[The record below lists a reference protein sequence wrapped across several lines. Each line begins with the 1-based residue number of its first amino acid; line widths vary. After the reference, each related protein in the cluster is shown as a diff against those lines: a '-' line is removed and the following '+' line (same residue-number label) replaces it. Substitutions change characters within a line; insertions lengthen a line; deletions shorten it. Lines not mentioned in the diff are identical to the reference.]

1 MFGQS
6 GTQSTVYFK
15 RFKMEIDLVAP
26 PPAAHLPAGFT
37 WMPWDDGLLDLHAD
51 VLFRSFHEEIDALV
65 FPSLGDRVGC
75 QQLMNE
81 IRRKRGF
88 VPGATW
94 LVACDDG
101 YCGTVQGVSERTG
114 LGAIQN
120 LGVLPRYRGRG
131 LGSALL
137 LQALAGFRRAGL
149 GLGFLEV
156 TAQNDAAVRLYRRLG
171 FRRKKT
177 LYKAVETLAT
187 LAPVCPQKEWIPCPN
202 SFTSIPSPTD

>member
-26 PPAAHLPAGFT
+26 PPPARLPVGFT
-37 WMPWDDGLLDLHAD
+37 WTPWDDGLLDLHAD
-51 VLFRSFHEEIDALV
+51 VLFRSFHAEIDAQV

-75 QQLMNE
+75 RQLMNE
-81 IRRKRGF
+81 VRHKKGF

-94 LVACDDG
+94 LVACADG
-101 YCGTVQGVSERTG
+101 YCGTVQGLSERTG

-156 TAQNDAAVRLYRRLG
+156 TARNDAAVRLYRRLG
-171 FRRKKT
+171 FRRKKI
-177 LYKAVETLAT
+177 LYKAVEALAT
-187 LAPVCPQKEWIPCPN
+187 LAPACQQKEWIPCPN
-202 SFTSIPSPTD
+202 SFTSISSPTD